1 MKIKIFYTDNPT
13 DMNKES
19 TTFSIL
25 TPKERNVLQLIAEG
39 RSSAQIAVTMNISL
53 KTVATH
59 RQHLSDKLN
68 VRGIAD
74 LTRYA
79 LREGIIQL

>member
-1 MKIKIFYTDNPT
+1 
-13 DMNKES
+13 MNKES